1 MKDITPEQK
10 EQLNNWSIQRDALLG
25 VIAGLNKEKDS
36 LNQKIKELSITSTEL
51 DNKIQQSIGR
61 MAELDNTEKLYM
73 DIVDTRLPELESKK
87 TKLEVELNSLSK
99 EVDLLKKEKED
110 KKRDIEF
117 LKETYES
124 LFNKTGVLREVVE
137 HVKNVNSSN
146 LKDIENSTK
155 LISDKV
161 KEILSISSENL
172 EAHTDILNRIP
183 KMFVELQKKILIR
196 KKI

>member
-73 DIVDTRLPELESKK
+73 DIVD
-87 TKLEVELNSLSK
+87 
-99 EVDLLKKEKED
+99 
-110 KKRDIEF
+110 
-117 LKETYES
+117 
-124 LFNKTGVLREVVE
+124 
-137 HVKNVNSSN
+137 
-146 LKDIENSTK
+146 
-155 LISDKV
+155 
-161 KEILSISSENL
+161 
-172 EAHTDILNRIP
+172 NRY
-183 KMFVELQKKILIR
+183 QS
-196 KKI
+196 